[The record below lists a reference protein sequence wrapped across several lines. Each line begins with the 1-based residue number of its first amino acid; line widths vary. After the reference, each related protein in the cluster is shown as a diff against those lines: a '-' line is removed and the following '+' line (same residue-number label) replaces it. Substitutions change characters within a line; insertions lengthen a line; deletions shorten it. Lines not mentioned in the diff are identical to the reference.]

1 MAGPNKLILFMIV
14 VPVML
19 LVAAA
24 VLFPLF
30 LDKDKVL
37 AIAATALQEKTGAIL
52 VVDGETSLSL
62 YPGIGVSLADAA
74 VTMPGKQQPD
84 FRARALEIGVQLM
97 PLFSGNVEIDSIRLD
112 GLSARIEP
120 AAEADGADSRKLSDQ
135 ELDEFYAARRKA
147 MAEAGEVAGA
157 ETVLAVPLALDIKS
171 MEITDSRLELIDTA
185 ADTSTVVEL
194 IRLQATG
201 LNLEGKPVP
210 VQLTLRLP
218 GAQPIAAD
226 MHSSIRIE
234 QQTQAVTLDKFE
246 LTVTGATAQPI
257 RLQGNGNID

>member
-1 MAGPNKLILFMIV
+1 MSGPKTLILFLIV
-14 VPVML
+14 VPVLL

-24 VLFPLF
+24 VLVPLF

-185 ADTSTVVEL
+185 QALRYQRPRVQQVAVGRHDFERGIEHFERFL
-194 IRLQATG
+194 ITARLPQKLA
-201 LNLEGKPVP
+201 PVSYTH
-210 VQLTLRLP
+210 LTLPTTRQRCRSRWSP
-218 GAQPIAAD
+218 Y
-226 MHSSIRIE
+226 H
-234 QQTQAVTLDKFE
+234 
-246 LTVTGATAQPI
+246 
-257 RLQGNGNID
+257 